1 MIRLFVLLLTLLQLL
16 ACTPA
21 TNGSTAVSVVPAP
34 AEANIGEGTFRLSSV
49 IPVVVAADPEAE
61 RLARY
66 FTDLVARTANLR
78 LNLLESNKVG
88 DQQRVIRLELNAAG
102 GTAGEEGYSLNV
114 SPQRIVV
121 SARGPRGLFYGVITL
136 WQLITAHPMK
146 ESEISIPAVALVD
159 QPRFAWRGLL
169 LDVARHYMPPEFIK
183 QMLDWMALHK
193 LNTLHWHLTDD
204 QGWRLEIKKYPL
216 LTEVGAWRIPAG
228 EAGIDASTGQPRR
241 YGGFYTQEQV
251 RDIVRYAAERFIT
264 VVPEIEMPGHAQA
277 AIAAYPA
284 LGSINDRPRV
294 SSDWGIHTYLFNVDE
309 DTFAFL
315 ENVLTE
321 VIDLFPGPYV
331 HVGGDEAVKDQW
343 QASARVQRRMRE
355 LGVAD
360 ETALQGYFVHRI
372 DAFLRTKG
380 RRLVGW
386 DEILDGGLPPDAI
399 VMSWRGMEGGR
410 KAARLG
416 HDVVMA
422 PAPDLYFDHVQTE
435 VPGEPPGRPGT
446 ESLQDVYAF
455 EAVPPDLTPE
465 EARHI
470 IGLQANLWTEHVR
483 TLERVQHMVFPRLA
497 AVAEVA
503 WSPVAKRDWKDF
515 EARMH
520 IQAARYRALGIKY
533 AQSAFEVRQP
543 PADPLQRTD
552 DDLKLCQQ
560 KIPLRLEDDA
570 PFEGERAAFMVDI
583 MDPCWIYEQ
592 APLDQIRGIEVTIGQ
607 LPYNFQ
613 LWKDASGIVTHK
625 PATEFGELEVR
636 LDSCT
641 GDVLAQISLEPAVKQ
656 PALTTI
662 SAPLPPRSGAH
673 DLCFMFTGKS
683 HDPLWA
689 IDNVRLR
696 K

>member
-1 MIRLFVLLLTLLQLL
+1 MI
-16 ACTPA
+16 
-21 TNGSTAVSVVPAP
+21 PAP
-34 AEANIGEGTFRLSSV
+34 ADVSIGEGVFRLSSAT
-49 IPVVVAADPEAE
+49 PVVTAADPEVE
-61 RLARY
+61 RIARY
-66 FTDLVARTANLR
+66 FTDLVARTTELR
-78 LNLLESNKVG
+78 LNPLEPNKVG
-88 DQQRVIRLELNAAG
+88 AQQRVIRLELNAAEG
-102 GTAGEEGYSLNV
+102 AAGEEGYSLNV
-114 SPQRIVV
+114 SPERIVI
-121 SARGPRGLFYGVITL
+121 SARSPRGLFYGAITL
-136 WQLITAHPMK
+136 WQLITAHPVV
-146 ESEISIPAVALVD
+146 ESEVSIPAVALVD
-159 QPRFAWRGLL
+159 QPRFAWRGLM

-183 QMLDWMALHK
+183 QMLDWMAVHK

-228 EAGIDASTGQPRR
+228 DAGIDASTGQPRR
-241 YGGFYTQEQV
+241 YGGFYTQAEV

-277 AIAAYPA
+277 AIAAYPK

-294 SSDWGIHTYLFNVDE
+294 SPDWGIHTYLFNVEE
-309 DTFAFL
+309 DTFTFL

-343 QASARVQRRMRE
+343 QASARVQHRMRE

-360 ETALQGYFVHRI
+360 EIALQAYFIHRI
-372 DAFLRTKG
+372 DAFLRAKG

-399 VMSWRGMEGGR
+399 VMSWRGMDGGR

-422 PAPDLYFDHVQTE
+422 PAPDLYFDHLQTDVQ
-435 VPGEPPGRPGT
+435 GEPPGRPGT
-446 ESLQDVYAF
+446 ESLRDVYSF
-455 EAVPPDLTPE
+455 EAMPPDLTPD

-470 IGLQANLWTEHVR
+470 IGLQANLWTEHIR
-483 TLERVQHMVFPRLA
+483 TLDRVQHMVFPRLA

-503 WSPVAKRDWKDF
+503 WSPAAKRDWKDF
-515 EARMH
+515 EARM
-520 IQAARYRALGIKY
+520 QDQLGRYRALGIRY
-533 AQSAFEVRQP
+533 AQSAFEVRKP
-543 PADPLQRTD
+543 PSDALRRTD
-552 DDLKLCQQ
+552 DDLKSCQE
-560 KIPLRLEDDA
+560 KLPLRLEDDA
-570 PFEGERAAFMVDI
+570 PFEGERAVFMVDI

-592 APLDQIRGIEVTIGQ
+592 APLDEIGSIEVTIGQ

-613 LWKDASGIVTHK
+613 LWKDASGIVTRK

-636 LDSCT
+636 MDSCT
-641 GDVLAQISLEPAVKQ
+641 GDRLASISLEPAVRQ

-662 SAPLPPRSGAH
+662 RAPLPPQSGAH
-673 DLCFMFTGKS
+673 DLCFMFTSKS

-689 IDNVRLR
+689 IDSVQLR